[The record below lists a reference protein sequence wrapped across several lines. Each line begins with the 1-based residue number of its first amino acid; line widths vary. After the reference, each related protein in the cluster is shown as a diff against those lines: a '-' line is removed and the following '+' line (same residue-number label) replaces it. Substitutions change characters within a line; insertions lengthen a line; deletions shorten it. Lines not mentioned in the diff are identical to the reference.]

1 MEIDISTEIQSR
13 KPLLASGGVEF
24 DLDLTISAAERLKI
38 GRKNLKKTL
47 GLDDVAD
54 MESLAKELV
63 QDEDLTAADKFCKKA
78 EKPEDEA
85 VDLQKLSARE
95 RSAMKRKARM
105 AAKVVA
111 PAKQVKIEPTP
122 PTSSGANQSTRPSND
137 FINKI
142 KSDAG
147 WFAERMKENLLRYN
161 WLWNKAA
168 AFLFTFIP
176 SSLFSIVPNGRS
188 VTVH

>member
-1 MEIDISTEIQSR
+1 MEIDISTEIHSR

-63 QDEDLTAADKFCKKA
+63 QDEDLTAADRFCKKA
-78 EKPEDEA
+78 DEEA

-95 RSAMKRKARM
+95 RSALKRKARM
-105 AAKVVA
+105 SAKST
-111 PAKQVKIEPTP
+111 PSKQVKTESASDAQVAK
-122 PTSSGANQSTRPSND
+122 SSNND
-137 FINKI
+137 FINEI
-142 KSDAG
+142 KSDSG
-147 WFAERMKENLLRYN
+147 WFCERMKENLL
-161 WLWNKAA
+161 K
-168 AFLFTFIP
+168 
-176 SSLFSIVPNGRS
+176 
-188 VTVH
+188 